1 MALVHDLLQVARVG
15 GIPELRDFRRHI
27 DPAWM
32 EEALQATGT
41 ATVRRR
47 RLPAEQVVWLV
58 IGMALMRDRPITDVV
73 AALELCL
80 PSRGRRDVAPS
91 AIVGARSRL
100 GAEPVAYLFER
111 TAQKWAYESAAAHRW
126 RELQLFS
133 LDGTTLR
140 VADSDENREHFGLAS
155 GGHRGDSGYPMARIV
170 CLMALRS
177 HLLADVRFGPYKGSE
192 LSYAKELW
200 SKIPDQSLT
209 LVDRAYLTPLVLV
222 PLQRGG
228 QERHWLTRTKSNTKW
243 RVLQRLGPKDALVE
257 LTTSSHALRQD
268 PSLPPTWTAR
278 AIAYSHKGSSSN
290 WILTSLVDPKRYPR
304 KELVALYHERWEI
317 ELGYD
322 ELKTEMLRSEFA
334 LRSRKVEG
342 VKQEMWGIFLA
353 YNLVRLEIENVAKDA
368 GVEPTQISFAGSLR
382 LICDTWLRC
391 SLPDAPMISGDVHRL
406 QSSLRR
412 LFLPPRRPRAYPRAV
427 KIKMSA
433 YAKKRRPPPPA
444 RPQPNRVP
452 QPPRVSLIH
461 ECGGRPAK

>member
-1 MALVHDLLQVARVG
+1 MSLVHDLLQVARTG

-80 PSRGRRDVAPS
+80 PSGGRRDVAPS
-91 AIVGARSRL
+91 AIVGARARL

-155 GGHRGDSGYPMARIV
+155 GGHRGDSGYPMVRLV

-177 HLLADVRFGPYKGSE
+177 HLLADARFGPYRGSE

-222 PLQRGG
+222 PLQRDGH
-228 QERHWLTRTKSNTKW
+228 ERHWLTRTKNNTKW
-243 RVLQRLGPKDALVE
+243 RVLERLGPKDVLVE
-257 LTTSSHALRQD
+257 LTTSSHARRQD
-268 PSLPPTWTAR
+268 PSLPLTWTAR
-278 AIAYSHKGSSSN
+278 AIAYSHRGASSS
-290 WILTSLVDPKRYPR
+290 WILTSLVDAKRYPR

-322 ELKTEMLRSEFA
+322 EIKTEMLRSEFA

-353 YNLVRLEIENVAKDA
+353 YNLVRLEIETVADDA
-368 GVEPTQISFAGSLR
+368 GVEPTQISFAGALR
-382 LICDTWLRC
+382 LICDAWLRY
-391 SLPDAPMISGDVHRL
+391 SIPGAELLSGDGDRL
-406 QSSLRR
+406 RLSIRR
-412 LFLPPRRPRAYPRAV
+412 LLLPPRRPRAYPRAV
-427 KIKMSA
+427 KIKMSG
-433 YAKKRRPPPPA
+433 YAKKRRPLPSRRKRPLPLPP
-444 RPQPNRVP
+444 VP
-452 QPPRVSLIH
+452 RTRLIH
-461 ECGGRPAK
+461 EAGGRLAK